1 MTTTSPSRVRA
12 LLAGL
17 RFIGRRLSQERITQT
32 AASLT
37 FTTVISL
44 VPLLAVMLAVFT
56 AFPAFD
62 ELRGRLQDWFAH
74 ALLPPN
80 IAEAVFGYLNQFAEK
95 AAGLGAAGVIGLL
108 VTATLLLLTVDR
120 SLNLIWR
127 TSRPRPFLQR
137 VMLFWAWLTAG
148 PLLMA
153 FALGQLSLAAALS
166 SGWLG
171 AIPGATALLGTL
183 VSWLVMGGLLAVV
196 YRVVPNTEVLWRDA
210 LAGGVLA
217 AVAFNL
223 ASRLFAWYIGR
234 LPTYAAVYGTFATL
248 PLALIWIYW
257 SWLVVLGGAI
267 VAAWLPALRS
277 GVMARSAPVGGDF
290 LLALQV
296 LRRLAA
302 TRQPPLCGL
311 DMATLARGLAADPQR
326 LEGVLQSLEALGWVG
341 QVRSAQ
347 HRRVRWVLL
356 IDPQVATL
364 RPLVDH
370 LLLDREAAARAGLLP
385 GSLFND
391 EVLDRTLQDC
401 LGHERGDDG
410 AVAADGEAG
419 LRLIGAGPSATL
431 AGKPA
436 HGPGAAG
443 S

>member
-1 MTTTSPSRVRA
+1 MLSIIASRVQG
-12 LLAGL
+12 LLSGL

-44 VPLLAVMLAVFT
+44 VPLLAVMLALFT

-62 ELRGRLQDWFAH
+62 EMRERLQAWFAQ

-95 AAGLGAAGVIGLL
+95 AAGLGAAGVAGLL
-108 VTATLLLLTVDR
+108 VTATTLLLTVDR

-137 VMLFWAWLTAG
+137 VILFWAWLTAG

-171 AIPGATALLGTL
+171 VIPGGTALVGTL
-183 VSWLVMGGLLAVV
+183 LSWLVMGCMLAVV
-196 YRVVPNTEVLWRDA
+196 YRVVPNTDVLWRDA
-210 LAGGVLA
+210 LVGGVLA

-223 ASRLFAWYIGR
+223 ASRVFAWYIGR

-267 VAAWLPALRS
+267 VSAWLPALRA
-277 GVMARSAPVGGDF
+277 GVMAATAPAGGD
-290 LLALQV
+290 
-296 LRRLAA
+296 
-302 TRQPPLCGL
+302 PP
-311 DMATLARGLAADPQR
+311 
-326 LEGVLQSLEALGWVG
+326 
-341 QVRSAQ
+341 
-347 HRRVRWVLL
+347 
-356 IDPQVATL
+356 
-364 RPLVDH
+364 
-370 LLLDREAAARAGLLP
+370 AAAVRA
-385 GSLFND
+385 
-391 EVLDRTLQDC
+391 
-401 LGHERGDDG
+401 
-410 AVAADGEAG
+410 
-419 LRLIGAGPSATL
+419 
-431 AGKPA
+431 
-436 HGPGAAG
+436 
-443 S
+443 

>member
-1 MTTTSPSRVRA
+1 MPSTIASRVRA

-44 VPLLAVMLAVFT
+44 VPLLAVMLALFT

-62 ELRGRLQDWFAH
+62 AMRERLQDWFAQ

-108 VTATLLLLTVDR
+108 VTATMLLLTVDR

-127 TSRPRPFLQR
+127 TPRPRPFLQR

-148 PLLMA
+148 PLLIA

-171 AIPGATALLGTL
+171 EIPGATALLGTL

-267 VAAWLPALRS
+267 VSAWLPALRS
-277 GVMARSAPVGGDF
+277 GVMAPSAPVGGDF
-290 LLALQV
+290 LLALQAV
-296 LRRLAA
+296 HRLAA
-302 TRQPPLCGL
+302 TRRPPSCGL
-311 DMATLARGLAADPQR
+311 DMATLLRGLAADPQR
-326 LEGVLQSLEALGWVG
+326 LESVLQSLEALGWVG
-341 QVRSAQ
+341 QVRSA
-347 HRRVRWVLL
+347 RRGRARWALL
-356 IDPQVATL
+356 IDPQVVTL

-370 LLLDREAAARAGLLP
+370 LLLDRAAAARAGLLP
-385 GSLFND
+385 NGLFND
-391 EVLDRTLQDC
+391 DALGRPLQDC
-401 LGHERGDDG
+401 LGDER
-410 AVAADGEAG
+410 
-419 LRLIGAGPSATL
+419 
-431 AGKPA
+431 
-436 HGPGAAG
+436 PG
-443 S
+443 

>member
-1 MTTTSPSRVRA
+1 MPQRLAPELTGVNLAGAGAHRGNAVRSGVSQAVDWPGTAQIGYGRRMSSTIASRVRA
-12 LLAGL
+12 LLSGL

-44 VPLLAVMLAVFT
+44 VPLLAVMLALFT

-62 ELRGRLQDWFAH
+62 EMRERLQAWFAQ

-108 VTATLLLLTVDR
+108 VTATMLLLTVDR

-171 AIPGATALLGTL
+171 VIPGATALLGTL
-183 VSWLVMGGLLAVV
+183 VSWLVMGGHAGGRVSGGAQHRRAVA
-196 YRVVPNTEVLWRDA
+196 RRA
-210 LAGGVLA
+210 GGGVLA

-223 ASRLFAWYIGR
+223 ASRVFAWYIGR

-267 VAAWLPALRS
+267 VSAWLPALRG
-277 GVMARSAPVGGDF
+277 GVMAPTAPVGGDF
-290 LLALQV
+290 LLAC
-296 LRRLAA
+296 RWCAA
-302 TRQPPLCGL
+302 WRQPASRRCVASIWPHWCAAWPPIRSAWRACCSRWRSSAGL
-311 DMATLARGLAADPQR
+311 
-326 LEGVLQSLEALGWVG
+326 G

-347 HRRVRWVLL
+347 HRRARWVLL
-356 IDPQVATL
+356 DRSAGGDAATL
-364 RPLVDH
+364 
-370 LLLDREAAARAGLLP
+370 G
-385 GSLFND
+385 
-391 EVLDRTLQDC
+391 
-401 LGHERGDDG
+401 
-410 AVAADGEAG
+410 
-419 LRLIGAGPSATL
+419 
-431 AGKPA
+431 
-436 HGPGAAG
+436 
-443 S
+443 

>member
-1 MTTTSPSRVRA
+1 MPQHGVGTAGGTEAGRCKAVDWPDTPQIGYGKRMSTTNASRLHA
-12 LLAGL
+12 LLSGL

-44 VPLLAVMLAVFT
+44 VPLLAVMLALFT

-62 ELRGRLQDWFAH
+62 EMRGRLQVWFTQ

-95 AAGLGAAGVIGLL
+95 AAGLGAAGVAGLL
-108 VTATLLLLTVDR
+108 VTATMLLLTVDR

-127 TSRPRPFLQR
+127 TSRPRPLAQR

-171 AIPGATALLGTL
+171 VIPGGTALVGTL
-183 VSWLVMGGLLAVV
+183 VSWLIMGSMLAVV
-196 YRVVPNTEVLWRDA
+196 YRVVPNTDVLWRDA
-210 LAGGVLA
+210 LVGGVLA

-223 ASRLFAWYIGR
+223 ASRVFAWYIGR

-267 VAAWLPALRS
+267 VSAWLPALRA
-277 GVMARSAPVGGDF
+277 GVMAPTAPVGGDF

-296 LRRLAA
+296 VRRLAA
-302 TRQPPLCGL
+302 TRQQPPCGL
-311 DMATLARGLAADPQR
+311 DMVTLARGLAADPQR
-326 LEGVLQSLEALGWVG
+326 LEGVLDSLDALGWVG
-341 QVRSAQ
+341 QVRSA
-347 HRRVRWVLL
+347 RRGRARWALL
-356 IDPQVATL
+356 IDPQVVTL
-364 RPLVDH
+364 EPLIDS
-370 LLLDREAAARAGLLP
+370 LLMDRDAGLRAGLLP
-385 GSLFND
+385 GELFR
-391 EVLDRTLQDC
+391 EELVSRPLQAFSGVDRP
-401 LGHERGDDG
+401 R
-410 AVAADGEAG
+410 
-419 LRLIGAGPSATL
+419 
-431 AGKPA
+431 
-436 HGPGAAG
+436 
-443 S
+443 